1 LLIFFVGVMAEVP
14 TISQEKIVESKKW
27 WLGTGT
33 AASYEH
39 EGGFD
44 KRARVMKDVL
54 VEGVPVNL
62 E

>member
-1 LLIFFVGVMAEVP
+1 MAEIP
-14 TISQEKIVESKKW
+14 TISQDKIVESKKW

-44 KRARVMKDVL
+44 KRARTKTVMKDVL
-54 VEGVPVNL
+54 VGCAREH
-62 E
+62 

>member
-1 LLIFFVGVMAEVP
+1 MAEIP

-27 WLGTGT
+27 WLGNGT

-44 KRARVMKDVL
+44 KRARMKTVMKDVL
-54 VEGVPVNL
+54 VGCAREH
-62 E
+62 